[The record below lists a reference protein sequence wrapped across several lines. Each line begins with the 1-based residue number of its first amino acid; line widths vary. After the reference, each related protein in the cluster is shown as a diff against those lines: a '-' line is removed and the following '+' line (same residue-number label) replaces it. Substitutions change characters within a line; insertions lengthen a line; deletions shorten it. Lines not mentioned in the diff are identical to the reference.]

1 MAAGCDDGVS
11 SPGMSSPLRGRGQ
24 ATVLSQGGGVGSDA
38 EDEDAEPPLSEAEL
52 PPPPPVVGM
61 EWGSAPDRNLE
72 RRN

>member
-1 MAAGCDDGVS
+1 M
-11 SPGMSSPLRGRGQ
+11 
-24 ATVLSQGGGVGSDA
+24 LSQGGGVGSDA